1 MNLLEKTIKQL
12 QSRKGEWAE
21 LARELDVS
29 YSWITK
35 LANRKIP
42 NPSVVTIERLLTI
55 MATR

>member
-12 QSRKGEWAE
+12 HNHRGEWAAI
-21 LARELDVS
+21 ARELDAS

-35 LANRKIP
+35 LAARKIP